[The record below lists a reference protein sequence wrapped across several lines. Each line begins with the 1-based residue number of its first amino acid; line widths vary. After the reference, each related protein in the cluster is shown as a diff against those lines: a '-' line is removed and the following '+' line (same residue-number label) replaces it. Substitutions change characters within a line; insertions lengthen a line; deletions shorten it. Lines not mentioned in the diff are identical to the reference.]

1 MSSFGLTYS
10 DVLGDLPFRT
20 TGISTT
26 TKVST
31 TDLTGWIATAGAEL
45 AGVLAKAGIG
55 DDPLTL
61 DADVLEQVRAA
72 IRAYCVWQALLKLGQ
87 SAGLMASKRDEY
99 KRLVEQYRDRPAL
112 LKGQGSEYRSNI
124 GKTPCRPR
132 RFGGDHKW

>member
-20 TGISTT
+20 TGISAT

-31 TDLTGWIATAGAEL
+31 VDLTGWIATAGAEL
-45 AGVLAKAGIG
+45 AGVLSKAGIG

-72 IRAYCVWQALLKLGQ
+72 IRAYCVWQSLLKLGH
-87 SAGLMASKRDEY
+87 SAQLMASKRDEY

-132 RFGGDHKW
+132 KFGPDFKW